1 MMKYFLTTL
10 IITIMSFNL
19 AHGLVKYED
28 RMLKKPREIK
38 AAGFINYAPFGKV
51 TRKEEKMKGTFAT
64 VFQPMMDE
72 VSQENNFNVIY
83 TTLEKDYP
91 NLVQKVRSGDIDVL
105 IGAYHQTEIYKGL
118 DFVFP
123 SILSNPVTVF
133 MLPNRINEV
142 SSVNDLKKLKG
153 IRSSQEYYSDFV
165 NEQLKPYNLEVVDDS
180 YVMFEKLF
188 TRQVDY
194 ILAGQYFGLIEASK
208 LGLRNHISPAKQTL
222 WKIPVFIGVSK
233 ISPNRNILMNRLT
246 KYSENPENQKK
257 IKENLIKVVNDFEKA
272 NDGIVPPTFGMEK

>member
-1 MMKYFLTTL
+1 MRYFLTAFL
-10 IITIMSFNL
+10 VCLMSFNL

-28 RMLKKPREIK
+28 RLLAKTRDIK
-38 AAGFINYAPFGKV
+38 VAGFIDYAPFGKV
-51 TRKEEKMKGTFAT
+51 TRKEEKMRGTFAT
-64 VFQPMMDE
+64 VFQPMLDE
-72 VSQENNFNVIY
+72 VSEENNFNMNY
-83 TTLEKDYP
+83 ATLEDNYP
-91 NLVQKVRSGDIDVL
+91 NLVQKVRSGEIDIL
-105 IGAYHQTEIYKGL
+105 IGAYYDAEIYKGL

-123 SILSNPVTVF
+123 SILSNPITVF

-142 SSVNDLKKLKG
+142 SNLTDLKGLKG
-153 IRSSQEYYSDFV
+153 IRSSKEYYSDFV
-165 NEQLKPYNLEVVDDS
+165 NKQLEPYNLEVTDDS

-208 LGLRNHISPAKQTL
+208 LGLRNHVSVAKQTL

-233 ISPNRNILMNRLT
+233 ISPNRNMLMNRLT

-257 IKENLIKVVNDFEKA
+257 IKDNLIKVVNDFEKI
-272 NDGIVPPTFGMEK
+272 NDGVVPPTFGMEK